1 MKKNCLLRAVFIFIF
16 ITGIVAYIIDKYGN
30 EFYNEG
36 KGKLTNLALEKI
48 ELSINSL
55 DDNSE
60 VDSLQVLFDD
70 FIYKIKNKEISI
82 DTDYYEEILNSFEEL
97 VNTGKIELDKLE
109 NINTLLKEN
118 EKSKKN

>member
-1 MKKNCLLRAVFIFIF
+1 MKKNCLLRAVFIFIV
-16 ITGIVAYIIDKYGN
+16 IAGIVAYIVDKYGK
-30 EFYNEG
+30 EFYSEG
-36 KGKLTNLALEKI
+36 KEKLTNLALEKI

-55 DDNSE
+55 DVNNE

-70 FIYKIKNKEISI
+70 FIYKIKNKEILI
-82 DTDYYEEILNSFEEL
+82 DSDYYNKLLNSFEEL
-97 VNTGKIELDKLE
+97 LNTGKIELNKLE

>member
-1 MKKNCLLRAVFIFIF
+1 MKKNCLFRAVFIFIF
-16 ITGIVAYIIDKYGN
+16 IAGIVAYIVDKYGK
-30 EFYNEG
+30 EFYSEG
-36 KGKLTNLALEKI
+36 KEKLTTLALEKI
-48 ELSINSL
+48 EQSINSL
-55 DDNSE
+55 NENSE

-70 FIYKIKNKEISI
+70 FIYKINNREISI

-97 VNTGKIELDKLE
+97 VNTGKIELNKLE